1 VETHS
6 RNKRI
11 GRSGSQTL
19 ATPVGRG
26 GPFESRGAVDRYSR
40 DGLPTARMSLCKLPR
55 RLQGN
60 REKSMKVAKLA
71 LEDGTVFTGTSFGAP
86 GEVDGEVCFNTS
98 MTGYQEILTD
108 PSYRGQ
114 IVTMTY
120 PEIGNYGVNTEDLES
135 ERPHLAGF
143 VVRNL
148 SSVASNFRSSGSL
161 EDYLTRHGVVGI
173 SGIDTRALVRRIR
186 QHGALKGVL
195 STTDLND
202 ESLLAKAKASP
213 GLVGRDLVS
222 EVVPK
227 AARQWDESLS
237 PWSKLEGETSAEGSG
252 PQRHVVALDYGMKW
266 NIARHLFHQGF
277 RVTVLPGTATS
288 SEVLERKPDGV
299 FLSNGPGDP
308 EPLHYAIGTIRELL
322 GKTPIF
328 GICLGH
334 QLLSLACGATTFKL
348 KFGHRGANQPVQNL
362 ETGRVEITSQNHG
375 FAVQADNLPDAL
387 EVTHLN
393 LNDRTIEGVR
403 HRELPA
409 YSVQYHPE
417 ASAGPHDSDY
427 LFDQFRELI
436 EQHA

>member
-1 VETHS
+1 
-6 RNKRI
+6 
-11 GRSGSQTL
+11 
-19 ATPVGRG
+19 
-26 GPFESRGAVDRYSR
+26 
-40 DGLPTARMSLCKLPR
+40 
-55 RLQGN
+55 
-60 REKSMKVAKLA
+60 MKVAKLA
-71 LEDGTVFTGTSFGAP
+71 LEDGTVFTGNSFGAP

-120 PEIGNYGVNTEDLES
+120 PEIGNYGVNAEDVES
-135 ERPHLAGF
+135 GGLQLAGF
-143 VVRNL
+143 VVRNH
-148 SSVASNFRSSGSL
+148 SSAASNFRAKGEL
-161 EDYLTRHGVVGI
+161 EAYLSDAGVVGI

-186 QHGALKGVL
+186 RHGALKGIL
-195 STTDLND
+195 STLDLD
-202 ESLLAKAKASP
+202 DKSLVAKAQASP
-213 GLVGRDLVS
+213 GLVGRDLVR

-227 AARQWDESLS
+227 RSRDWSEHLS
-237 PWSKLEGETSAEGSG
+237 QWSKLPSDSSHAAKASANRRQ
-252 PQRHVVALDYGMKW
+252 PHVVALDYGMKW
-266 NIARHLFHQGF
+266 NIGRHLYDLGC

-288 SEVLERKPDGV
+288 GEVLDQKPAGV

-308 EPLHYAIGTIRELL
+308 EPLEYAIQTIRDLL
-322 GKTPIF
+322 GQTPIF

-362 ETGRVEITSQNHG
+362 DSGRVEITSQNHG
-375 FAVQADNLPDAL
+375 FAVAEDDLPASL
-387 EVTHLN
+387 EVTHRN

-427 LFDQFRELI
+427 LFGDFWDLLERSG
-436 EQHA
+436 